1 MIEKLLWY
9 RLGGTEPYENLAVEE
24 YLTSRV
30 RHGELI
36 LLLWQNRKSV
46 VIGRNQNCFE
56 ECRLELLEKEDG
68 LLVRRRSGGGA
79 VYHDLGNLN
88 FSFIAER
95 ESYDL
100 KRQFQVVLAAVQSLG
115 VKAEVSG
122 RNDIIVDGKKISG
135 NAFTET
141 DGKCCHHGTLMISV
155 ETEMLERYLRVPEGK
170 LSSKGIPSVS
180 SRVTNLSDWIP
191 GLTVE
196 QAGNA
201 LLEAFGRI
209 YGQTPEKLPGE
220 RLKEEEAAILAKRFS
235 SEKWLYGRRIPF
247 NRRIS
252 GRFLWGSVE
261 LLLEIQEG
269 KVIAAEVYSDA
280 MAPDAAGRL
289 REKLLGCSYRA
300 GALAEAV
307 KSIGFDNDRDLPEL
321 ILKHMGVQEGE
332 TG

>member
-1 MIEKLLWY
+1 MIEKLSWY
-9 RLGGTEPYENLAVEE
+9 WLNGTEPYENLAVEE
-24 YLTSRV
+24 YLTSCV
-30 RHGELI
+30 EHGERI

-46 VIGRNQNCFE
+46 VIGRNQNCFA

-88 FSFIAER
+88 FSFISEKETCDR
-95 ESYDL
+95 N
-100 KRQFQVVLAAVQSLG
+100 RQFQVVLDAVKSLG
-115 VKAEVSG
+115 ITAEVSG
-122 RNDIIVDGKKISG
+122 RNDILVDGRKISG

-155 ETEMLERYLRVPEGK
+155 ETEMLERYLRVPDGK

-180 SRVTNLSDWIP
+180 SRVANLSDRLP

-209 YGQTPEKLPGE
+209 YGRAPEKLPAE
-220 RLKEEEAAILAKRFS
+220 RFKEERIAPLRERFS
-235 SEKWLYGRRIPF
+235 SGEWLYGRRIPF
-247 NRRIS
+247 NCRME
-252 GRFLWGSVE
+252 GRFPWGAVE

-269 KVIAAEVYSDA
+269 KVASAEIYSDA
-280 MAPDAAGRL
+280 MDPDAAGQL
-289 REKLLGCSYRA
+289 RDRLLGCPYRA
-300 GALAEAV
+300 AALTAAAEAA
-307 KSIGFDNDRDLPEL
+307 GLENRRDLSEL
-321 ILKHMGVQEGE
+321 ILNHMGLQEG
-332 TG
+332 